1 MTVFL
6 IEFISVQIVNVY
18 FSDCGTV
25 YKLDHGSVDF
35 SDRDTTYGQSVSVK
49 CEIGYGLQGD
59 SFITCKADGTWSDG
73 PSCVLKSKQCN
84 EYNLSYDV
92 MSGSDITPCIKI
104 EKPQVVNRFSR
115 NVIK

>member
-1 MTVFL
+1 MTVFTIDL
-6 IEFISVQIVNVY
+6 IPVQNVNVCS
-18 FSDCGTV
+18 SDCGTV
-25 YKLDHGSVDF
+25 YKLDHGSADF
-35 SDRDTTYGQSVSVK
+35 SNSDTTYGQSVPVK

-59 SFITCKADGTWSDG
+59 SFITCKADGTWSNG

-104 EKPQVVNRFSR
+104 EKPQVVNRFLR